1 MKNSAEAATAELDV
15 VTAVQTLHPK
25 AGAAWSHRAWILDS
39 LAKLARGGALDNEA
53 WRSIIAREI
62 EACNDATKKNTEITL
77 EASWPRFDLNA
88 RSNVGRE

>member
-1 MKNSAEAATAELDV
+1 M
-15 VTAVQTLHPK
+15 QTLHPK

-62 EACNDATKKNTEITL
+62 EACNDATKKKKIQKLRCL

-88 RSNVGRE
+88 RSNVGKVI